1 MQLVW
6 LATLLLMQSFLMKV
20 VMNKS
25 IWVLVF
31 ALLIGCQSSQ
41 VKEERLRLVEQA
53 DDVVLCYSLLD
64 DSFQLDQTSVLKEL
78 GRREIDSCLV
88 TIAEYECPKRMESRQ
103 QCLEQ
108 TKVKVT
114 GDLNSMKSGFGTDL
128 LLKGVQVGIGILPF

>member
-1 MQLVW
+1 
-6 LATLLLMQSFLMKV
+6 
-20 VMNKS
+20 MNKS

-31 ALLIGCQSSQ
+31 ALLIGCQSSR

-64 DSFQLDQTSVLKEL
+64 DSFQLDQTAVLKEL
-78 GRREIDSCLV
+78 GKREIDSCLV
-88 TIAEYECPKRMESRQ
+88 TIAEYECPERMESRQ

-114 GDLNSMKSGFGTDL
+114 GDLNSMKSGVGTDL

>member
-1 MQLVW
+1 MQS
-6 LATLLLMQSFLMKV
+6 LLMTL
-20 VMNKS
+20 VMSKS

-41 VKEERLRLVEQA
+41 VKEERFRLVEQA

-64 DSFQLDQTSVLKEL
+64 DSFQLDQTAVLKEL
-78 GRREIDSCLV
+78 GKREIDSCLA

-114 GDLNSMKSGFGTDL
+114 GDLNSMKSGVGTDL

>member
-1 MQLVW
+1 MQS
-6 LATLLLMQSFLMKV
+6 LLMTL
-20 VMNKS
+20 VMSKS

-64 DSFQLDQTSVLKEL
+64 DSFQLDQTTVLKEL
-78 GRREIDSCLV
+78 ERREIDSCLA
-88 TIAEYECPKRMESRQ
+88 TIAEYECPKKMEPRQ

-114 GDLNSMKSGFGTDL
+114 SDLNSMKSGDGTDL
-128 LLKGVQVGIGILPF
+128 LLKGVQLGIGILPF

>member
-6 LATLLLMQSFLMKV
+6 LDTLLLTQSLLMKL

-31 ALLIGCQSSQ
+31 ALLIGCQSSR

-64 DSFQLDQTSVLKEL
+64 DSFQLDQTAVLKEL
-78 GRREIDSCLV
+78 GKREIDSCLV
-88 TIAEYECPKRMESRQ
+88 TIAEYECPERMESRQ

-114 GDLNSMKSGFGTDL
+114 GDLNSMKSGVGTDL

>member
-6 LATLLLMQSFLMKV
+6 LAILLLAQSLLATL
-20 VMNKS
+20 VMDKS

-64 DSFQLDQTSVLKEL
+64 DSFQLDQTAVLKEL
-78 GRREIDSCLV
+78 GKREIDSCLGV
-88 TIAEYECPKRMESRQ
+88 IAEYECPATMESRTD
-103 QCLEQ
+103 CLQ
-108 TKVKVT
+108 KTKVRV
-114 GDLNSMKSGFGTDL
+114 SGELQGTQSGASTEL
-128 LLKGVQVGIGILPF
+128 LIKGIQVGIGVLPF